1 MKLSLGAL
9 ISGIST
15 YWVTRFQHDN
25 EISKTELKRQRE
37 LIEEMAAQTE
47 DFSSAVLTYWAY
59 MVEHVRYSKRDKKPP
74 EDLPVRIKNPKQICL
89 INLARLQV

>member
-15 YWVTRFQHDN
+15 YWGTRFQHDN

-47 DFSSAVLTYWAY
+47 DFSSAVLAYWAY
-59 MVEHVRYSKRDKKPP
+59 MIEHVRYSKRDKKPP